1 MNSHIHLHQFHIPV
15 LGVGF
20 SVDAPLK
27 VAKYGI
33 SSVISLIDD
42 TLMELL
48 REKYLLAAGKEY
60 LPISVKAPD
69 ARAARI
75 TAYLNMINVMVRE
88 RFEDLRNSLF
98 EKGSEISKY
107 FEMLPALS
115 ALKIK
120 YNEMISS
127 DDNHLIDKLQQW
139 LRDNIKPGS
148 IDVNIMSK
156 VDKANYDSA
165 GNLLGNEFN
174 DAHAALRGYAMSDL
188 ESSIVFSA
196 GMNPRLFSYL
206 ETFKDFYPDVLGNF
220 KKKIIIKVSDFR
232 SALIHGK
239 FLAKKGLWV
248 SEYRVESGLNC
259 GGHAFASDGFLLG
272 PIMDEF
278 NKRKDELLNSVTEIF
293 YDALN
298 RKNIK
303 FNGTDPRYTLTV
315 QGGLGTYSE
324 HQFMM
329 RKYGVSSTG
338 WGSPFLL
345 VPEVMNVDK
354 DTLEKLSAAGEE
366 DLYLSN
372 ISPLGVPFN
381 SLRGNERDAEK
392 MFKVAQGKP
401 GSPCAKKF
409 LLSNKEF
416 SEKPL
421 CTASITYLNKK
432 LTEIKSNGFNQFE
445 LNERIDAAVEKT
457 CLCEGLIASALIVNE
472 FKTPKQSQTVAVC
485 PGPNLAYFSKITGLK
500 EMVDH
505 IYGRTNLITSENRP
519 NVFIKEISLYTNY
532 LISKIE
538 ESIKPITPQ
547 KDDFFKV
554 FKKNISD
561 GINYYKA
568 LIPELI
574 EETEKMRKRIS
585 KELEE
590 LELKLSAVSWNV

>member
-1 MNSHIHLHQFHIPV
+1 MNFNIHQFHIPV

-20 SVDAPLK
+20 SIDTPLK

-33 SSVISLIDD
+33 SSVVSLIDD
-42 TLMELL
+42 TLMEML
-48 REKYLLAAGKEY
+48 REKYLLEAGKEY
-60 LPISVKAPD
+60 IPISVKAQD

-75 TAYLNMINVMVRE
+75 TAYLNMLNVLVKE
-88 RFEDLRNSLF
+88 RFEELRNSLF

-107 FEMLPALS
+107 FEMLPQVSL
-115 ALKIK
+115 LKIK
-120 YNEMISS
+120 YNEMIAAT
-127 DDNHLIDKLQQW
+127 DNYLIEKLQLW
-139 LRDNIKPGS
+139 LRKNIKPGS

-156 VDKANYDSA
+156 VDKANYDSS
-165 GNLLGNEFN
+165 GNLLGAEFN
-174 DAHAALRGYAMSDL
+174 DAHAALRGYAMSEL

-206 ETFKDFYPDVLGNF
+206 ETFKDFYPDAEGNF

-278 NKRKDELLNSVTEIF
+278 NVRKDELLNSVTEIF
-293 YDALN
+293 YNALN
-298 RKNIK
+298 KKNIEFK
-303 FNGTDPRYTLTV
+303 GVEPRYTLTV
-315 QGGLGTYSE
+315 QGGLGTFSE
-324 HQFMM
+324 HQFML
-329 RKYGVSSTG
+329 RKYGASSTG

-345 VPEVMNVDK
+345 VPEVMNVDEN
-354 DTLEKLSAAGEE
+354 TLQKLSAAGEE

-392 MFKVAQGKP
+392 MFKISQGKP
-401 GSPCAKKF
+401 GSPCTKKY

-416 SEKPL
+416 SDKPL

-432 LTEIKSNGFNQFE
+432 LTDLKSISSNGHSIQQG
-445 LNERIDAAVEKT
+445 IDTAVEKS
-457 CLCEGLIASALIVNE
+457 CLCEGLIASALIVNK
-472 FKTPKQSQTVAVC
+472 FITPKQSQAVAVC

-505 IYGRTNLITSENRP
+505 IYGRLNLITSENRP

-532 LISKIE
+532 LISKID
-538 ESIKPITPQ
+538 ESIKPIPAQ
-547 KDDFFKV
+547 KDDFFKA
-554 FKKNISD
+554 FKKNIND

-568 LIPELI
+568 LIPEFI
-574 EETEKMRKRIS
+574 EETEKMRERIS
-585 KELEE
+585 TELEE
-590 LELKLSAVSWNV
+590 LELKLSAISWNV